1 MRYPCFFLE
10 ETDTSRLFLRRY
22 KSSSD
27 GQCPVHGYHDASV
40 FLKDVPS
47 RKEPVSDTDSR
58 MVYASHSDQMLPKDD
73 PRWPVACDCGYV
85 FASAD
90 EWQVFADALYQ
101 RLDTGEILARRAA
114 PPGAL
119 WMAWWMKGF
128 KSEWTGP
135 DGEVLMCRT
144 PGGDWN
150 IDSRASNC
158 TMPQDNTHRCWVR
171 HGDPRDPLGLKSGK
185 PLHVDKGGHTC
196 QAGAGSIQCNSYHG
210 FLHAGHL
217 TEG

>member
-1 MRYPCFFLE
+1 MRYPCYFLE
-10 ETDTSRLFLRRY
+10 ESGTTRLYLRRFL
-22 KSSSD
+22 SSENP
-27 GQCPVHGYHDASV
+27 CPKYGYHNAMTV
-40 FLKDVPS
+40 LMDVPTEKVITGDDERWHYGTYS
-47 RKEPVSDTDSR
+47 QHKPATVDT
-58 MVYASHSDQMLPKDD
+58 
-73 PRWPVACDCGYV
+73 RWPTRCEHCQYEFLEAGDYQL
-85 FASAD
+85 FPSN
-90 EWQVFADALYQ
+90 LY
-101 RLDTGEILARRAA
+101 RRTDTGELITLSDAS
-114 PPGAL
+114 PGAL
-119 WMAWWMKGF
+119 WYATWMKPYGDMW
-128 KSEWTGP
+128 KGP
-135 DGEVLMCRT
+135 DGEVLYCKT

-171 HGDPRDPLGLKSGK
+171 HGDARDPLGLKSGK